1 MEAAAFFE
9 MKGCNILQKFCA
21 LIMAAGSSSR
31 MGGKPKQF
39 TVLEGKSVLLR
50 SLQAFQDCDL
60 VDKIIVVTK
69 KEYFEQIKQQA
80 KSGGITKLICV
91 AQGGSS
97 RMDSVK
103 NGMEYIGDSK
113 YVLVHDCARPLVT
126 NKVICDVAAA
136 AVECGAAICSVP
148 VKDTVKKVDG
158 NGMVCETVDRSS
170 LVSVQTPQGFKAEL
184 LADALN
190 KAGDLSLYTDDASV
204 VEAAG
209 HTVKVVSGD
218 YRNIKIT
225 TDEDIATVIGFLKE
239 K

>member
-1 MEAAAFFE
+1 MH
-9 MKGCNILQKFCA
+9 KFCA

-39 TVLEGKSVLLR
+39 IEIDGKSVLLR
-50 SLQAFQDCDL
+50 SLQAFESCDA

-69 KEYFEQIKQQA
+69 KEYFEEVRRQA
-80 KSGGITKLICV
+80 KDGNVSKLVCV
-91 AQGGSS
+91 ARGGNS

-103 NGMEYIGDSK
+103 EGMKYIGDSQ

-126 NKVICDVAAA
+126 NKVICDVADAA
-136 AVECGAAICSVP
+136 IEYGAAICGVA
-148 VKDTVKKVDG
+148 VKDTIKKID
-158 NGMVCETVDRSS
+158 SS
-170 LVSVQTPQGFKAEL
+170 GIVLQTFERASLISVQTPQGFKAEL
-184 LADALN
+184 LSDALN
-190 KAGDLSLYTDDASV
+190 NAGDLSDYTDDASV

-209 HTVKVVSGD
+209 YSVRVVRGD

-225 TDEDIATVIGFLKE
+225 TDEDIATATGFLKE